1 MQLSGKIETYLL
13 LRLERSI
20 LELRQQQLIDRE
32 TSARILKWIDGVASV
47 LAVPPYRGG
56 SCLQTPFFEV

>member
-1 MQLSGKIETYLL
+1 MQLSGKVETYLL

-32 TSARILKWIDGVASV
+32 MSGSILKWIDAK
-47 LAVPPYRGG
+47 LARQCRLL
-56 SCLQTPFFEV
+56 SLQ

>member
-32 TSARILKWIDGVASV
+32 TSARILKWIDAKLGRQCRLLS
-47 LAVPPYRGG
+47 
-56 SCLQTPFFEV
+56 LQ